1 MNIRPLHNR
10 IVVKP
15 IKTSDNRVSAKEN
28 SHEGEVCRI
37 PRQAP
42 ERREC
47 NSAGCGS
54 GQRHSYGKYTGSE
67 IKLAGKEYLIVRGP
81 ALSMTR
87 SAAGKGV
94 HQ

>member
-54 GQRHSYGKYTGSE
+54 EQPHSYGKHTGSE
-67 IKLAGKEYLIVRGP
+67 IKLAGEEYLIVRG
-81 ALSMTR
+81 A
-87 SAAGKGV
+87 SAQYDSECGG
-94 HQ
+94 